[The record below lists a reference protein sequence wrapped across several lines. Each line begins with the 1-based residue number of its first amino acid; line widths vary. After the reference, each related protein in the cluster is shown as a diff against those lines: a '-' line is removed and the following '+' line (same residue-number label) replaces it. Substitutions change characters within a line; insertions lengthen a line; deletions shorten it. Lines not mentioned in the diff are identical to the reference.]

1 MVFLGIDWGKIF
13 SIPFWLEVSPGELS
27 PRFEKIFLAVLFIS
41 YLIYF
46 LSKFF
51 EKRLTARR
59 NFIKAKFLQKT
70 ASFCLFMAVSFT
82 FIFFFRYEA
91 IPILGGRF
99 WILIWLITGVIWLGY
114 LLHYYFTKIPQQ
126 LTELEQKQKKDK
138 YLVGIKK
145 KKK

>member
-13 SIPFWLEVSPGELS
+13 SIPFWLDVNPGELS
-27 PRFEKIFLAVLFIS
+27 PRFEKIFLFVLFVS
-41 YLIYF
+41 YLVYF

-59 NFIKAKFLQKT
+59 NFIKAKFLQKN
-70 ASFCLFMAVSFT
+70 ASFCLFMAVSCT

-99 WILIWLITGVIWLGY
+99 WIFIWLLTGLIWFIFLLKYY
-114 LLHYYFTKIPQQ
+114 LVTIPQQ
-126 LTELEQKQKKDK
+126 LADLEAKQKKDK
-138 YLVGIKK
+138 YLIGIKK
-145 KKK
+145 RK